1 MHSLG
6 LDRIMLDFLIS
17 VILLLWNRLR
27 MSDKFFNFFSS
38 FISIFLDFE
47 TCTIYLPGEVLQ
59 FYTRYY
65 MYLSPYLH
73 RISSPENTP
82 IFFLY
87 EIIFDA
93 TSRII
98 NSGMIYEEVFPSKR
112 TLRRIS
118 YFSFLIITNAAD
130 GDINAHYKRL

>member
-1 MHSLG
+1 M
-6 LDRIMLDFLIS
+6 FY
-17 VILLLWNRLR
+17 
-27 MSDKFFNFFSS
+27 S

-65 MYLSPYLH
+65 MYQENLSPYLH

-118 YFSFLIITNAAD
+118 YFSFLIITNAAG